1 MRLGAISHLVAGS
14 GLQHELSAIGEF
26 GVKLA
31 FQAEQDVALRAPV
44 VGQIARRVIDHP
56 NPDGSELTGSPG
68 GDAPFPGMLN
78 RLDGRPFSG
87 AEGNVVNLH
96 SLVVLETGS
105 ADQGRFC

>member
-1 MRLGAISHLVAGS
+1 
-14 GLQHELSAIGEF
+14 
-26 GVKLA
+26 
-31 FQAEQDVALRAPV
+31 
-44 VGQIARRVIDHP
+44 
-56 NPDGSELTGSPG
+56 
-68 GDAPFPGMLN
+68 MLN